1 MCTNPKLISKIVSRC
16 RQVNPELP
24 VSVKIRILDSI
35 EDTVALAQ
43 AIEDAGAAFISVHGR
58 TIKERN
64 VTPHFDYVKA
74 IKNNVN
80 IPVIH
85 NGGVYS
91 PDDIEP
97 ALLKTGLCATQ

>member
-1 MCTNPKLISKIVSRC
+1 MCTNPKLISRIASRC

-24 VSVKIRILDSI
+24 VSVKIRILETI

-43 AIEDAGAAFISVHGR
+43 AIEQAGAAFISVHGR

-64 VTPHFDYVKA
+64 VIPHFDYVQA
-74 IKNNVN
+74 IKKNVN

-91 PDDIEP
+91 PNDLEP
-97 ALLKTGLCATQ
+97 ALQKTGL